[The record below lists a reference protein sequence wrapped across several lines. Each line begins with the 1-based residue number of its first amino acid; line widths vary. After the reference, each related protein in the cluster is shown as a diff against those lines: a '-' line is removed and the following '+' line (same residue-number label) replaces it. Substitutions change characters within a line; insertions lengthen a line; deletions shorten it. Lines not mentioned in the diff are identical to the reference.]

1 MSLYSFVIKSE
12 ESKQTQ
18 KVSDKEIS
26 TIKKKIRYNKTRFSL
41 VLFTAILIFLVIYSI
56 FSKTDTGLLPMTCV
70 ALIFYLPATISTL
83 KKKTIHYCYA
93 TVTEK
98 KTRYAKKQSRSSA
111 SASYPAYAETESE
124 ESVRQKPNLFYA
136 VYYCTIEINGREYE
150 NVCCY
155 AKDFANIGIGD
166 KVILSTI
173 YDKAVIFAIK

>member
-1 MSLYSFVIKSE
+1 MSLYSFVNE
-12 ESKQTQ
+12 AEASKQAQ
-18 KVSDKEIS
+18 KVSDSEIS
-26 TIKKKIRYNKTRFSL
+26 MIKKKTRYNKTRFSL
-41 VLFTAILIFLVIYSI
+41 FLFTAILIFLVIYSL

-70 ALIFYLPATISTL
+70 ALIFCLPTTIITL

-98 KTRYAKKQSRSSA
+98 KTRYAKKQSRFSP
-111 SASYPAYAETESE
+111 SYPAYAITESE
-124 ESVRQKPNLFYA
+124 ESVKQKPNLFYA

-150 NVCCY
+150 NICCY

-173 YDKAVIFAIK
+173 CDEAVIFAIR